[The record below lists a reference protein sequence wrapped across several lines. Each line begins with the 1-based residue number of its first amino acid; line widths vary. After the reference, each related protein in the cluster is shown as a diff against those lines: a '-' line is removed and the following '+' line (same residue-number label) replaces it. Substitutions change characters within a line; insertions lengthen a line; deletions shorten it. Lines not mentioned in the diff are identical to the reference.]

1 VMRHAWLPVRP
12 ETIPTALRAL
22 PYVLWRPEPRGEDK
36 PAKVPYR
43 IADPMRRASSTD
55 AVTWGTFADAVEAYG
70 SLVDLPPDPA
80 RGPLAGIGCVLT
92 PHAGITCID
101 LDRVLAPDGHLDP
114 RAEAIV
120 ERCDSWAEISPS
132 GTGLHIFVLGT
143 VPRALKGLQIEVYT
157 EARYIC
163 LTGHQWHGTPAT
175 LRTQQG
181 YLDTLVQRDAEADRP
196 RPAYQGPT
204 VPPPDDLAGAVL
216 AKLESWGVPVDRVK
230 RWSDGYLV
238 ELGRCPWSGEHT
250 SSTGGAAVMIHA
262 SGAFDFTC
270 LHAHCARRTWRDFR
284 AVMEGRA

>member
-1 VMRHAWLPVRP
+1 MPPAWLPLCP
-12 ETIPTALRAL
+12 ESIPTILRAL

-43 IADPMRRASSTD
+43 IADPVRRASSTD
-55 AVTWGTFADAVEAYG
+55 PSTWGTFVDAVEAYG
-70 SLVDLPPDPA
+70 SLVDLPPDPD
-80 RGPLAGIGCVLT
+80 RGPVAGIGCVLT
-92 PHAGITCID
+92 PDAGITCID
-101 LDRVLAPDGHLDP
+101 LDRVLAPDGRLDT
-114 RAEAIV
+114 RAETIV

-143 VPRALKGLQIEVYT
+143 VPRALKGSQIEVYA

-163 LTGHQWHGTPAT
+163 VTGQQWPGTPST
-175 LRTQQG
+175 LHPQQA
-181 YLDTLVQRDAEADRP
+181 YLDTLAQRDAEADRP
-196 RPAYQGPT
+196 RRAYQGPT

-216 AKLESWGVPVDRVK
+216 AKLESWGVQVARVK

-250 SSTGGAAVMIHA
+250 SAAGGAAVMIHA

-284 AVMEGRA
+284 AVMGGRA